1 MSSRQDAIR
10 LDDTDRAL
18 IEWILTFFTVV
29 CLATAE
35 PTRLGTTQ
43 QRGKERGTFLRPSPA
58 LLPSRSVVCPRIID
72 YSQLILTKPRLC
84 QASLPSRSCLYV
96 SARTSTGTVHNTLVY
111 TQASIECTSASS
123 PQISSSP
130 CKLKKSAFLSFP
142 APDALPCPVLFCP
155 AGSRGCTALHYLMH
169 YLMHYH
175 RGTYARC
182 TIGTSPAL
190 PLSSRAHAPPFLV
203 APLASWLATHCA
215 QALI

>member
-1 MSSRQDAIR
+1 MAPPSREGKSEGPFLGHLR
-10 LDDTDRAL
+10 PCCHRAL
-18 IEWILTFFTVV
+18 SSAHVLLI
-29 CLATAE
+29 TA
-35 PTRLGTTQ
+35 
-43 QRGKERGTFLRPSPA
+43 S
-58 LLPSRSVVCPRIID
+58 S
-72 YSQLILTKPRLC
+72 YSQNLDCARLPC
-84 QASLPSRSCLYV
+84 LSRSCLYV